1 VIALAYPSFFLEILS
16 FKENECMDKVII
28 PDEEG
33 EPQAPDIEF
42 WEDDCGL
49 ADLAKD
55 AFANLKKTLISQTDE
70 ENTDG

>member
-1 VIALAYPSFFLEILS
+1 
-16 FKENECMDKVII
+16 MDKVII

-42 WEDDCGL
+42 WGDDCGL

-55 AFANLKKTLISQTDE
+55 AFASLKKTSTSEIDE
-70 ENTDG
+70 EQR

>member
-1 VIALAYPSFFLEILS
+1 
-16 FKENECMDKVII
+16 MDKVII